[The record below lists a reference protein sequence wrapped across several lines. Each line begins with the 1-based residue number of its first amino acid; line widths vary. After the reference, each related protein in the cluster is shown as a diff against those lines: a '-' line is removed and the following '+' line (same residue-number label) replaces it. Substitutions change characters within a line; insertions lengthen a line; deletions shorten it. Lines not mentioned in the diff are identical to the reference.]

1 LIGINYLDTLNLLK
15 YYNGYSSD
23 HMNRTSKYV
32 ILTIVIICVGIFIL
46 TNLSTHSSIGSDSR
60 GYVTKDVYSH
70 YGQSSTKI
78 AVITGMHPRE
88 TLSSTVVP
96 YAIKLYALTHNVEIT
111 NYHVNVQDQPNDFTI
126 GRSNGQGLVAQYITP
141 DIQKSDY
148 GLVIICH
155 DHEKGYGEGFYIATP
170 SMDSKSVTLGTAV
183 HSLLTDFNYYQ
194 RSTDEKAQSSSIN
207 QVTSPITA
215 TGVGVFVYEI
225 PEWYGY
231 WDAFW
236 NTYSLIDAS
245 VKVLQN
251 K

>member
-1 LIGINYLDTLNLLK
+1 MNLKKRYFLIIMLLLIV
-15 YYNGYSSD
+15 G
-23 HMNRTSKYV
+23 
-32 ILTIVIICVGIFIL
+32 VIIFV
-46 TNLSTHSSIGSDSR
+46 NLSSHSSIGSDSK

-70 YGQSSTKI
+70 YGQSNTKI

-96 YAIKLYALTHNVEIT
+96 YVIKFYALTHNVEIT
-111 NYHVNVQDQPNDFTI
+111 NYQVTVQDNPTDFDI
-126 GRSNGQGLVAQYITP
+126 GRANGQALVAKYITP
-141 DIQKSDY
+141 DIKKSNES
-148 GLVIICH
+148 LVIICH
-155 DHEKGYGEGFYIATP
+155 DHEKGYGDGFYIATP

-183 HSLLTDFNYYQ
+183 HSLLTNFNYYQ

-207 QVTSPITA
+207 QVDVPIA
-215 TGVGVFVYEI
+215 STGAGVFVYEI

-236 NTYSLIDAS
+236 NTYSLLDAS
-245 VKVLQN
+245 VKVIQS

>member
-1 LIGINYLDTLNLLK
+1 MNKSNRYILLI
-15 YYNGYSSD
+15 
-23 HMNRTSKYV
+23 
-32 ILTIVIICVGIFIL
+32 ILIIVVGILIFA
-46 TNLSTHSSIGSDSR
+46 NLSTHSSLGSESK

-70 YGQSSTKI
+70 YGQSNSKI

-96 YAIKLYALTHNVEIT
+96 YVIKFYALTHNVEIT
-111 NYHVNVQDQPNDFTI
+111 HYQVVVLDQPTDFSV
-126 GRSNGQGLVAQYITP
+126 GRNNGEELVAQYITP
-141 DIQKSDY
+141 DVKKSNY

-170 SMDSKSVTLGTAV
+170 SMDSKSVTLGNAV

-194 RSTDEKAQSSSIN
+194 RSTSENAQSSSIN
-207 QVTSPITA
+207 RVTIPISA

-231 WDAFW
+231 WEAFW
-236 NTYSLIDAS
+236 KTYGLFDAS
-245 VKVLQN
+245 VKVLQTV
-251 K
+251 

>member
-1 LIGINYLDTLNLLK
+1 MEKTNKYIILAIILL
-15 YYNGYSSD
+15 G
-23 HMNRTSKYV
+23 
-32 ILTIVIICVGIFIL
+32 LGIFVFA
-46 TNLSTHSSIGSDSR
+46 NLSNHTTIGSDSR

-70 YGQSSTKI
+70 YGQSNTKI
-78 AVITGMHPRE
+78 AIITGMHPRE
-88 TLSSTVVP
+88 TVSSTIVP
-96 YAIKLYALTHNVEIT
+96 LVIKFYALTHNVEIT
-111 NYHVNVQDQPNDFTI
+111 NYQVNVQDHPTDFTI
-126 GRSNGQGLVAQYITP
+126 GRNNGQGLVAQYITP

-170 SMDSKSVTLGTAV
+170 TMDSKSVTLGNAV
-183 HSLLTDFNYYQ
+183 HSLIPDFNYYQ
-194 RSTDEKAQSSSIN
+194 RSTEDKAQSSSIN
-207 QVTSPITA
+207 QVDYPIAA

-236 NTYSLIDAS
+236 KTYSLIDTS